1 MMRFVILRQTIR
13 DVKKVHENIEERSDF
28 REYRIAILQP
38 TTMHKVAFDTR
49 RINQETDYNP
59 RRNLQFYHRS
69 EEFMNEQLM
78 AKIKNL
84 LKIKTATDMIKS
96 RFGKEP
102 EWLDSYA
109 RVLHAALDRVLRTE
123 QQDGDFSLAQ
133 MNYINELLYM
143 RYRLPEEQIIKLNEQ
158 ELEKIILSKD
168 EPLAKKELFLAL
180 AGTQQIVKTTDNATS
195 MFERLLS
202 EVKASKDSKDVE
214 RSITLTVRDKINDAP
229 IEKQSKKTK
238 GEIEKESE
246 EK

>member
-1 MMRFVILRQTIR
+1 MRFVILRQTIR

-28 REYRIAILQP
+28 REYRMGLLQP
-38 TTMHKVAFDTR
+38 TTIHKIAFDTR

-69 EEFMNEQLM
+69 EEFMNEQLTI
-78 AKIKNL
+78 KIKNL

-102 EWLDSYA
+102 EWFDSYA
-109 RVLHAALDRVLRTE
+109 RVLHAAVDRVLRIE

-133 MNYINELLYM
+133 MNYINELLDM

-180 AGTQQIVKTTDNATS
+180 AGSQSIMKTTDSTTS
-195 MFERLLS
+195 IFERLLS
-202 EVKASKDSKDVE
+202 EVKASKDNRDVE

-229 IEKQSKKTK
+229 IEKQSEKTK